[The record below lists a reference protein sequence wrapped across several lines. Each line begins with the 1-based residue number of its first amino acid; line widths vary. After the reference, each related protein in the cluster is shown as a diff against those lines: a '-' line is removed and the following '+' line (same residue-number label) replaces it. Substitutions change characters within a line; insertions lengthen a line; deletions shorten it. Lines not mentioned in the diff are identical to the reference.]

1 MEQHPIKI
9 NKVQIRNLQI
19 EDYDQLAQSFTRVYS
34 DGSDVFWTHKQIEKL
49 IRIFPEGQIVT
60 VVDEKI
66 VGCALSIIVNY
77 DDVKNDHTYAQVTGK
92 ETFNTH
98 NPKGN
103 ILYGIEVFIHPQYR
117 GLRLARRMYEYR
129 KEICEMLNLKAI
141 MFGGRIPNYHKY
153 ADQIRPKEYI
163 DKVKQKEIY
172 DPVLTF
178 QLSNDFHV
186 RKVMRNY
193 LPNDEESK
201 HYACLLQWDNI
212 YYQPPTQEYISP
224 KTTVRVGLV
233 QWQMRTY
240 KTLDDLFEQVEF
252 FVDAVSD
259 YKSDFVLFP
268 EYFNAPLMAKFNDE
282 GESEAIR
289 GLAAYTN
296 EIRERFVKLAISYN
310 INIIPGS
317 MPLIKEEDG
326 RLYNVGFLCR
336 RDGTYEMYEKTPL
349 CVTAD
354 SPMVN
359 GAIADGRNLG
369 FILARLLKRFSS
381 VFTKRPDILVTV
393 PMELSE
399 IEMRAFYKVLTG
411 LKVRRIA
418 LVEKGV
424 ADAVGIGM
432 PVLAQTGSMVVNIG
446 ASTTGISVISDGKVI
461 IGRQYP
467 YGGNAMD
474 QAVITMVRREHNL
487 AIGKKT
493 AEKLRVAM
501 GCLMN
506 GEAKSS
512 EVYGIHTISGVP
524 SSARIPSEDIS
535 KAITD
540 TADAIADAV
549 KMTLQRIP
557 PQLLENIQ
565 QNGIYLAGGVSLT
578 PNIAS
583 YIQEKVTFPV
593 YNVPDP
599 VYNTM
604 NGLVEIMNDKELKKL
619 TFSLK
624 DYVGNLI

>member
-1 MEQHPIKI
+1 MDEIKI

-129 KEICEMLNLKAI
+129 KEICETLNLKAI

-153 ADQIRPKEYI
+153 ADQLRPKEYI

-212 YYQPPTQEYISP
+212 YYQAPTQEYVSP

-310 INIIPGS
+310 INIITGS

-336 RDGTYEMYEKTPL
+336 RDGTYEMYEKIHVTPDEIKSWGL
-349 CVTAD
+349 SGGKSLQTFDTDCAKIGVLICYD
-354 SPMVN
+354 VEFP
-359 GAIADGRNLG
+359 
-369 FILARLLKRFSS
+369 
-381 VFTKRPDILVTV
+381 
-393 PMELSE
+393 ELS
-399 IEMRAFYKVLTG
+399 
-411 LKVRRIA
+411 RIM
-418 LVEKGV
+418 
-424 ADAVGIGM
+424 ADQGM
-432 PVLAQTGSMVVNIG
+432 QILF
-446 ASTTGISVISDGKVI
+446 
-461 IGRQYP
+461 
-467 YGGNAMD
+467 
-474 QAVITMVRREHNL
+474 
-487 AIGKKT
+487 
-493 AEKLRVAM
+493 
-501 GCLMN
+501 
-506 GEAKSS
+506 
-512 EVYGIHTISGVP
+512 VP
-524 SSARIPSEDIS
+524 FL
-535 KAITD
+535 TD
-540 TADAIADAV
+540 T
-549 KMTLQRIP
+549 
-557 PQLLENIQ
+557 
-565 QNGIYLAGGVSLT
+565 QNAYSR
-578 PNIAS
+578 
-583 YIQEKVTFPV
+583 
-593 YNVPDP
+593 
-599 VYNTM
+599 
-604 NGLVEIMNDKELKKL
+604 
-619 TFSLK
+619 
-624 DYVGNLI
+624 

>member
-1 MEQHPIKI
+1 MDEMKI

-129 KEICEMLNLKAI
+129 KELCETLNLKAI

-212 YYQPPTQEYISP
+212 YYQPPTQEYVSP

-310 INIIPGS
+310 INIITGS
-317 MPLIKEEDG
+317 MPFIKEEDG

-336 RDGTYEMYEKTPL
+336 RDGTYEMYEKIHVTPDEIKSWGL
-349 CVTAD
+349 SGGKSLQTFDTDCAKIGVLICYD
-354 SPMVN
+354 VEFP
-359 GAIADGRNLG
+359 
-369 FILARLLKRFSS
+369 
-381 VFTKRPDILVTV
+381 
-393 PMELSE
+393 ELS
-399 IEMRAFYKVLTG
+399 
-411 LKVRRIA
+411 RIM
-418 LVEKGV
+418 
-424 ADAVGIGM
+424 ADQGIVCSL
-432 PVLAQTGSMVVNIG
+432 PYRYTKCLFARQSMCPCP
-446 ASTTGISVISDGKVI
+446 
-461 IGRQYP
+461 R
-467 YGGNAMD
+467 
-474 QAVITMVRREHNL
+474 H
-487 AIGKKT
+487 
-493 AEKLRVAM
+493 
-501 GCLMN
+501 
-506 GEAKSS
+506 
-512 EVYGIHTISGVP
+512 
-524 SSARIPSEDIS
+524 
-535 KAITD
+535 
-540 TADAIADAV
+540 
-549 KMTLQRIP
+549 
-557 PQLLENIQ
+557 
-565 QNGIYLAGGVSLT
+565 
-578 PNIAS
+578 
-583 YIQEKVTFPV
+583 
-593 YNVPDP
+593 
-599 VYNTM
+599 
-604 NGLVEIMNDKELKKL
+604 
-619 TFSLK
+619 
-624 DYVGNLI
+624 